1 MALSKRT
8 YNAND
13 AGRMIVEKL
22 IVALIGTGFISLVF
36 MLILLRGNTY
46 KIFRYLKLTH
56 KKP

>member
-1 MALSKRT
+1 
-8 YNAND
+8 
-13 AGRMIVEKL
+13 MIVEKL
-22 IVALIGTGFISLVF
+22 IVALMGTGFISLVF